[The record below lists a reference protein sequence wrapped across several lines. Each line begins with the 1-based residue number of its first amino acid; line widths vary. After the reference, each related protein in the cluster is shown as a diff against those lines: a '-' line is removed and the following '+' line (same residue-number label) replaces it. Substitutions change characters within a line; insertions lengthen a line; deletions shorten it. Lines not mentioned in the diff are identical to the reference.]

1 MRKDE
6 LELKITERHINLEE
20 DVKWT
25 NEKMI
30 KKLGDYTISHSPKKL
45 FCWGQRYLQS
55 LETVQLCRH
64 LKDEMK
70 SFEKAGID
78 PMTSDDF
85 VAEFKENGSRV
96 FIYYAPEVGFRFF
109 SRRESVNTFLN
120 NELTDKILLIEK
132 GQVSEPRDYI
142 GKYNYRF
149 ILDGEVTVEGNQ
161 NFEGVEYGDV
171 EDLMQ
176 AIIGSLPERAKR
188 FQLQGNRFIFNIFDC
203 IYFEKAPTGLP
214 PEVHFD
220 YYAADKELNEEEIAW
235 VDEYFADYLR
245 TCAFRGYK
253 SAKKLYAYLYSL
265 KDTLPCDIR
274 KYPFIKRRKIRH
286 ALVDFL
292 ASKNLPFVEV
302 EGEDKDKLGYLD
314 DVLGEK
320 AEGCFKGST
329 RVNMADGTYKKIR
342 DINVGDIVLSYNG
355 STHKV
360 EPKKVLRKFN
370 NGRKGVHEWISVSH
384 GVLQGAEVPSKQNLY
399 HRIICTKTHNFYNG
413 TTYSE
418 VSSLSSC
425 YELNKIFDNYRKQ
438 ALIGWLL
445 SDGTVDKNDIATL
458 SQKYDTDY
466 WRYTQDI
473 FRPFLVNADRTRIS
487 GKGTKMGVLCIRKMY
502 TYGLIKYGDISSLIN
517 NMGPIA
523 LAFLIMGD
531 GSKDNCGLRIHTES
545 LDEVNFNLMKKRI
558 TEITGALSNDKC
570 DKRVSTYGHILHYN
584 QVETDKIFSVVGSFI
599 HPSMLYKFGNRVQQ
613 EFRSFPEVT
622 SNIIKVP
629 ILRKEYAEYPTVQNV
644 RSKTVTA
651 WDIEVEDNHNY
662 FVENV
667 LVHNCIIK
675 AKYAPY
681 ISGMRS
687 SRSHRAA
694 MKVKQSVNS
703 MLKNADENQDFDVFI
718 TGINPPKSDRVKD
731 MIGALNCSVYINDG
745 EKTYEHVIASVSG
758 IPHDWKRELCAFDK
772 DGNMILNPEYYG
784 KVIAINGLALT
795 YNLKFQH
802 AVLFNK
808 RDLIFKDKDATE
820 CTWDKAELEKMIITR
835 GY

>member
-6 LELKITERHINLEE
+6 LEVKITERHINLEE

-132 GQVSEPRDYI
+132 GQVSEPKEYI

-161 NFEGVEYGDV
+161 NSEGVEYGDV

-274 KYPFIKRRKIRH
+274 K
-286 ALVDFL
+286 
-292 ASKNLPFVEV
+292 
-302 EGEDKDKLGYLD
+302 
-314 DVLGEK
+314 
-320 AEGCFKGST
+320 
-329 RVNMADGTYKKIR
+329 
-342 DINVGDIVLSYNG
+342 
-355 STHKV
+355 
-360 EPKKVLRKFN
+360 
-370 NGRKGVHEWISVSH
+370 
-384 GVLQGAEVPSKQNLY
+384 
-399 HRIICTKTHNFYNG
+399 
-413 TTYSE
+413 
-418 VSSLSSC
+418 
-425 YELNKIFDNYRKQ
+425 
-438 ALIGWLL
+438 
-445 SDGTVDKNDIATL
+445 
-458 SQKYDTDY
+458 
-466 WRYTQDI
+466 
-473 FRPFLVNADRTRIS
+473 
-487 GKGTKMGVLCIRKMY
+487 
-502 TYGLIKYGDISSLIN
+502 
-517 NMGPIA
+517 
-523 LAFLIMGD
+523 
-531 GSKDNCGLRIHTES
+531 
-545 LDEVNFNLMKKRI
+545 
-558 TEITGALSNDKC
+558 
-570 DKRVSTYGHILHYN
+570 
-584 QVETDKIFSVVGSFI
+584 
-599 HPSMLYKFGNRVQQ
+599 
-613 EFRSFPEVT
+613 
-622 SNIIKVP
+622 
-629 ILRKEYAEYPTVQNV
+629 
-644 RSKTVTA
+644 
-651 WDIEVEDNHNY
+651 
-662 FVENV
+662 
-667 LVHNCIIK
+667 
-675 AKYAPY
+675 
-681 ISGMRS
+681 
-687 SRSHRAA
+687 
-694 MKVKQSVNS
+694 
-703 MLKNADENQDFDVFI
+703 
-718 TGINPPKSDRVKD
+718 
-731 MIGALNCSVYINDG
+731 
-745 EKTYEHVIASVSG
+745 
-758 IPHDWKRELCAFDK
+758 
-772 DGNMILNPEYYG
+772 
-784 KVIAINGLALT
+784 
-795 YNLKFQH
+795 
-802 AVLFNK
+802 
-808 RDLIFKDKDATE
+808 
-820 CTWDKAELEKMIITR
+820 
-835 GY
+835 